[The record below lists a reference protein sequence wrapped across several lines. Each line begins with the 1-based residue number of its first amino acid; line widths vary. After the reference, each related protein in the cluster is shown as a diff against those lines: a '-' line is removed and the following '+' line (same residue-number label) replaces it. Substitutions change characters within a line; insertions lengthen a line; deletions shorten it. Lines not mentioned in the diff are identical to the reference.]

1 MTPSQLFTEKNL
13 IAWGGQEVYSQAQK
27 IAMQGHVLKADLE
40 GALLKGVIR
49 RPESSELYTSC
60 LVHPDGS
67 VESKCPCPTNHHYGR
82 ICPHVVALGIMIMRR
97 LADPLLEQKYQEE
110 KRHSCWIQNIANSE
124 YLLRSP
130 RGTPMFIC
138 LSLSENWQS
147 EFWKQKE
154 IKLGIYLI
162 EKKNPP
168 DGQSQLFAP
177 QAIPKGR
184 PIKLSDNNEN
194 LLSVMEDICEGPVK
208 DSIKVSQS
216 DFLNILENASG
227 ARIVSGKQAQWKM
240 EAEAVPVA
248 LMVDLD
254 PETGEF
260 HIFPRADYPGWEEND
275 VQNFLVSGN
284 RGVVISRGHIWRI
297 KNFLPLPYHSIY
309 QRDEII
315 PRDRVVNF
323 LDWDLKAL
331 QQITPVILKTPPD
344 LVERIPGKPTFTLEL
359 HGSRASLRA
368 DLYATYVDH
377 TVTAGVTSA
386 KDAFAVPDPSDIL
399 RYYTRNLQAEKS
411 AIRQLLKAG
420 FTFQEDGKLVITESR
435 GVLNFLG
442 SGMARLRRM
451 DWKTKFSPNLQEVVD
466 SLSAITPVVE
476 IQKERP
482 GWFDVGFTF
491 DLPNGMGKIPPAE
504 IQYAINRGDAFLEY
518 NGSTILIDTDSI
530 ESMRSVFNDSNCRE
544 SSRPGHFRMSQVYAP
559 FIQSSLESMEGIDVD
574 QPADWRKK
582 ASLYNHDKNTRFCP
596 IPLEHGLDQI
606 LRPYQKQGVYW
617 MRFLEESGL
626 NGLLADEMGLG
637 KTLQTLTW
645 LSLKRI
651 DNEANGKPAIVICP
665 TSLVGNWALE
675 AEKFVPHLKRLVIN
689 GPDRN
694 ALFEQI
700 PQHDLVITSYAL
712 IRRDMENYLPYQFSV
727 AVLDEAQHIKNR
739 TTQNAIAVKQINAR
753 NKLVLTG
760 TPIENGVA
768 DIWSIMDF
776 LMPDYLGNYNAFHVN
791 YEQPLMDNPQEN
803 VEIQEKLRRKLQPF
817 ILRRVKKDVAKDLP
831 DKIVKVQ
838 YCQMTQDQEQLYNE
852 VLAEYRQK
860 IKDMVQQKGFEKSKF
875 EILAMLMKLRQICC
889 HLWLLKDRTRKPG
902 EEPSSKMD
910 SFLELMDEAIDGGH
924 RILVFSQFVQMLQ
937 LIRDELEKRQ
947 ISYCYLDGSTNN
959 RLEQCQRFN
968 QTPSIPVFLI
978 SLKAGGTGLNLT
990 GADMVVH
997 FDPWWNPAVEDQ
1009 ATDRAHRIGQK
1020 RTVYSVK
1027 LITQHSVEERVLA
1040 MQRKKQAIINATID
1054 TSDAAVLSKLT
1065 FDDLKDLLGL

>member
-1 MTPSQLFTEKNL
+1 MTPAQLFTEKNL

-27 IAMQGHVLKADLE
+27 IAKQGHVLKADLE
-40 GALLKGVIR
+40 GALLKGVIL

-67 VESKCPCPTNHHYGR
+67 VESRCPCPANRHYGR
-82 ICPHVVALGIMIMRR
+82 VCPHIVALGIMLMRR
-97 LADPLLEQKYQEE
+97 LSDPLLEQKYQEE
-110 KRHSCWIQNIANSE
+110 KRHACRMQNIASGD
-124 YLLRSP
+124 YLQRSP
-130 RGTPMFIC
+130 QGIPMRIC

-147 EFWKQKE
+147 DFWKKE
-154 IKLGIYLI
+154 QLKLAVYLL
-162 EKKNPP
+162 ETSHSPGEQPHVLPP
-168 DGQSQLFAP
+168 QT
-177 QAIPKGR
+177 IPKDR
-184 PIKLSDNNEN
+184 AIKLSDSNEN
-194 LLSVMEDICEGPVK
+194 LLSVLEDICEGPVTERME
-208 DSIKVSQS
+208 VTRT
-216 DFLNILENASG
+216 DFLNILENA
-227 ARIVSGKQAQWKM
+227 ADATIVSGGHKWKM
-240 EAEAVPVA
+240 ETQVAPVA

-254 PETGEF
+254 QETGEF
-260 HIFPRADYPGWEEND
+260 YIFPRAEYPDWKESD
-275 VQNFLVSGN
+275 VPNFLVSGN
-284 RGVVISRGHIWRI
+284 RGVVISRGHIWPIR
-297 KNFLPLPYHSIY
+297 NTLPIPYHSIY

-315 PRDRVVNF
+315 PRERVVNF
-323 LDWDLKAL
+323 LDWDLKNL
-331 QQITPVILKTPPD
+331 QKITPVILRTQPD
-344 LVERIPGKPTFTLEL
+344 LVERIPGKPTLTLEL
-359 HGSRASLRA
+359 YGSRASLRA
-368 DLYATYVDH
+368 ELQATYGDH
-377 TVTAGVTSA
+377 SVTAGVRTA
-386 KDAFAVPDPSDIL
+386 KDSFAVPDPNDIL
-399 RYYTRNLQAEKS
+399 RYYTRNFKAEET
-411 AIRQLLKAG
+411 AVRQLHKTG
-420 FTFQEDGKLVITESR
+420 FKPQEDGKLVIAESR

-442 SGMARLRRM
+442 SGMQRLRRLG
-451 DWKTKFSPNLQEVVD
+451 WKTKFSPKLEEVVD
-466 SLSAITPVVE
+466 SLPVITPVVE

-482 GWFDVGFTF
+482 GWFDVGFSF
-491 DLPNGMGKIPPAE
+491 DLPNGRGKIPAAE
-504 IQYAINRGDAFLEY
+504 IQYAINRGDAFLQY
-518 NGSTILIDTDSI
+518 KGNTLLIDTDAV
-530 ESMRSVFNDSNCRE
+530 ESMRFVFNDSHCSA

-559 FIQSSLESMEGIDVD
+559 FVQSSLESMEGIDVD
-574 QPADWRKK
+574 QPADWRDR
-582 ASLYNHDKNTRFCP
+582 ASQQNRDKNTRFREV
-596 IPLEHGLDQI
+596 PLEHGLDRI
-606 LRPYQKQGVYW
+606 LRSYQKQGVYW

-645 LSLKRI
+645 LSLKRV
-651 DNEANGKPAIVICP
+651 DNEANGKPSIVICP
-665 TSLVGNWALE
+665 TSLVGNWAQE

-700 PQHDLVITSYAL
+700 PRHDLVITSYAL
-712 IRRDMENYLPYQFSV
+712 IRRDMEHYLPYRFSV

-739 TTQNAIAVKQINAR
+739 TTQNAIAVKQINAC

-776 LMPDYLGNYNAFHVN
+776 LMPDYLGNYDAFHVN

-803 VEIQEKLRRKLQPF
+803 AEIQEKLRKKLHPF
-817 ILRRVKKDVAKDLP
+817 ILRRVKKEVAKDLP

-838 YCQMTQDQEQLYNE
+838 YCQMTPDQERLYNE
-852 VLAEYRQK
+852 VLTEYRQK
-860 IKDMVQQKGFEKSKF
+860 IKDMVRQKGFEKSKF

-889 HLWLLKDRTRKPG
+889 HLWLIKDRKRRPS

-910 SFLELMDEAIDGGH
+910 IFLELLDEAIDGGH

-937 LIRDELEKRQ
+937 LIRDELEKRKVP
-947 ISYCYLDGSTNN
+947 YCYLDGSTND

-1040 MQRKKQAIINATID
+1040 MQQKKQAIINATID
-1054 TSDAAVLSKLT
+1054 TSDAAVISKLT